1 MCGRFTLRT
10 PAAELTKFFHFLRES
25 KLTPRYNIA
34 PTQPVLAVRAGD
46 DGREAGFLKWGLI
59 PKWAKDP
66 SIGARMIN
74 ARAETVAEKTS
85 FRAAF
90 KRRRCLIPADGFYEW
105 KRVGKVKQPYL
116 ITLHNERPFAFAG
129 LWERWQGI
137 DGAAVDS
144 CTIITT
150 EANDLVRGI
159 HARMPVILS
168 RDAEETWLFGSSV
181 DAQRALV
188 PYPHTSMRTFP
199 VSRRLNSPSHDDP
212 TVLEPDPIQSI
223 GFIDGTLGAT

>member
-150 EANDLVRGI
+150 EANVTTRQL
-159 HARMPVILS
+159 HNRMPVILHKENYDHWLNPKLTDQQNILS
-168 RDAEETWLFGSSV
+168 LLIPYSHAEMQIYPVNTVVNNPRNDVPVCVEQRSV
-181 DAQRALV
+181 
-188 PYPHTSMRTFP
+188 S
-199 VSRRLNSPSHDDP
+199 
-212 TVLEPDPIQSI
+212 
-223 GFIDGTLGAT
+223 